1 MGETSSVAIG
11 SETSLSA
18 STSQAP
24 VIRTV
29 DSRPRQ
35 IVLDYPQRNYSRMAR
50 EQTSLSRMLAEAR
63 ESKNAAEP
71 RQWTQRLLGS
81 RLIGTPPGQTISN
94 YEGARQV
101 PDVERMAELIVLL
114 DLDEEKAWRAYLD
127 VKINPSVREALAGR
141 PLAWAPEG

>member
-1 MGETSSVAIG
+1 
-11 SETSLSA
+11 
-18 STSQAP
+18 
-24 VIRTV
+24 
-29 DSRPRQ
+29 
-35 IVLDYPQRNYSRMAR
+35 MAR